1 MPKKI
6 KEGVG
11 LFQVGSRVEKAVR
24 KLVFVFRGRLA
35 VERVKKEEEKQLASL
50 DTYVLKRGRYLR

>member
-1 MPKKI
+1 M
-6 KEGVG
+6 E
-11 LFQVGSRVEKAVR
+11 EEVR
-24 KLVFVFRGRLA
+24 KLVGRLA